1 MAGGVRD
8 ERDAGTIV
16 LAAMMCNLPRTTG
29 DGMTEEEGD
38 LKARERIRLAQVVVT
53 IHLRGRED
61 SMTYVGRDQTE
72 KVRVRG
78 TE

>member
-8 ERDAGTIV
+8 ERDAGTVV
-16 LAAMMCNLPRTTG
+16 LAAMMYNLPRTTG

-38 LKARERIRLAQVVVT
+38 LKARERIRPTQVVVT
-53 IHLRGRED
+53 IRLRGRED
-61 SMTYVGRDQTE
+61 SMTYVGRDRTT
-72 KVRVRG
+72 KARVRG